1 MYGAT
6 VRYGIPYINGK
17 PAIKD
22 ENVYPG
28 FEDVF
33 APWRCPECNAFLSK
47 DNLICLN
54 ACHLSVASFRRF
66 QEGLAQAAAKVKAEE
81 DKDAK

>member
-1 MYGAT
+1 MHGAT

-22 ENVYPG
+22 ENVYAG
-28 FEDVF
+28 FEDVY

-47 DNLICLN
+47 EHLICLN
-54 ACHLSVASFRRF
+54 ACHLSAASFRRF
-66 QEGLAQAAAKVKAEE
+66 QRGLAEAAAEVEKKKKAKE
-81 DKDAK
+81 